1 MRYASLQN
9 LPSDSFKRLVGIAPD
24 LFIEQL
30 TVLEQAERAKRKS
43 GRPSPLSLADQLLLT
58 LGYWREYR
66 TLFHL
71 GVTYGVHEST
81 AQRIV
86 TRTAQRLLAA
96 QALDRV
102 RLAATEVLAADAV
115 VIVDASESPIERPKK
130 TRRLLPWEEA
140 HAHTKVST
148 RD

>member
-1 MRYASLQN
+1 MRYTNLQSL
-9 LPSDSFKRLVGIAPD
+9 PPDAFKRLVGIPPD
-24 LFIEQL
+24 LFTEQL
-30 TVLEQAERAKRKS
+30 TVLEQAERVKRKS
-43 GRPSPLSLADQLLLT
+43 GRPSALSLADQFLLT

-86 TRTAQRLLAA
+86 TRTEQRLLAA
-96 QALDRV
+96 DALEQV
-102 RLAATEVLAADAV
+102 RLAATENPAAEAV

-130 TRRLLPWEEA
+130 NKATFTVGKNIRTRKSSNL
-140 HAHTKVST
+140 
-148 RD
+148 

>member
-1 MRYASLQN
+1 MRYDSLQH
-9 LPSDSFKRLVGIAPD
+9 LPPDAFKRLVGIPPD
-24 LFIEQL
+24 LFKEQL
-30 TVLEQAERAKRKS
+30 AVLEQAERAKRKS

-58 LGYWREYR
+58 LSYWREYR

-86 TRTAQRLLAA
+86 TRTEQRLLAA
-96 QALDRV
+96 NELDRV
-102 RLAATEVLAADAV
+102 QRAATETLAADAV

-130 TRRLLPWEEA
+130 NQATFTVGKNTR
-140 HAHTKVST
+140 T
-148 RD
+148 RKSSNS

>member
-1 MRYASLQN
+1 MRYINLHSL
-9 LPSDSFKRLVGIAPD
+9 PADAFKRLVGIPPD
-24 LFIEQL
+24 LFAEQL
-30 TVLEQAERAKRKS
+30 TVLEQAERAKCKS

-71 GVTYGVHEST
+71 GMTYGVHEST

-86 TRTAQRLLAA
+86 IRTEQRLLAA
-96 QALDRV
+96 DALDRV
-102 RLAATEVLAADAV
+102 RLAATESLATDAV

-130 TRRLLPWEEA
+130 NKATSTVGKNTR
-140 HAHTKVST
+140 T
-148 RD
+148 RKSSSS

>member
-1 MRYASLQN
+1 MRYTNVQN
-9 LPSDSFKRLVGIAPD
+9 LKADTFKRLVGIPPA
-24 LFIEQL
+24 LFHEL
-30 TVLEQAERAKRKS
+30 LGALEQAERTKRKP

-71 GVTYGVHEST
+71 GASYGVHEST

-86 TRTAQRLLAA
+86 VRTEQRLLSAA
-96 QALDRV
+96 VLEQTRQAV
-102 RLAATEVLAADAV
+102 VKNIGEDAV

-130 TRRLLPWEEA
+130 NRVT
-140 HAHTKVST
+140 ST
-148 RD
+148 AVKNTPTPRNSSL